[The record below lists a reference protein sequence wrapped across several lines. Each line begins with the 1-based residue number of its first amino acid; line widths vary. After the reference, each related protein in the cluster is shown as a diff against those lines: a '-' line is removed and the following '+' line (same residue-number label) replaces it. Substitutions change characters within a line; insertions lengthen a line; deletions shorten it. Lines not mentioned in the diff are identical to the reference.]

1 MSLDAATYPPSA
13 RPVITGVGVVSP
25 FGLGYDIFRDG
36 LAADRVAITPIHV
49 FDAADAMVKVAGQVP
64 VSEIDH
70 QWLTKALAVHDAQA
84 PEIPT
89 GGLRDRKLPFALL
102 SAIEAWRAAGS
113 PKHTRGAALSLGLGL
128 EQALLADFTPL
139 FEEGRIH
146 WDAQTDEALPAIR
159 YRAPLEGCAD
169 GVRALLSLDGQRVIH
184 TSACASGA
192 MALAHAAA
200 WIRRGEAELVLAGA
214 SDSMVNPMGTSGMAR
229 LGAPSPRPDADACRP
244 FDRHRDGLVI
254 GEGAAS
260 FVVESLAHARARG
273 AEPVAEILG
282 WATTQD
288 AHAVTAPRPDGARA
302 LAAME
307 SALAR
312 AGRPAEAV
320 DYVNAH
326 GTGTPLNDPTEAKA
340 IRALFG
346 AHADTLAVSSI
357 KGAIGHLMA
366 AAGAV
371 ELAACV
377 AAIETGVLPGTAHL
391 EEIDAECPINVLDRA
406 QTGVDVAVTLSNSF
420 GFGGQNCAVV
430 LGRLDP

>member
-1 MSLDAATYPPSA
+1 MPHDAASRAPAA

-25 FGLGYDIFRDG
+25 FGFGYPVFREA
-36 LAADRVAITPIHV
+36 LAADRVAVTPIHV
-49 FDAADAMVKVAGQVP
+49 FDAADALVKVAGQVP
-64 VSEIDH
+64 VSEIRTE
-70 QWLTKALAVHDAQA
+70 WLMEALGHLDGRL
-84 PEIPT
+84 PEVAS

-102 SAIEAWRAAGS
+102 SALEAWRSAGS
-113 PKHTRGAALSLGLGL
+113 PPQSQGAALSLGLGL
-128 EQALLADFTPL
+128 EQALLADFAPL
-139 FEEGRIH
+139 FDDGRIN
-146 WDAQTDEALPAIR
+146 WSDPVDDALPAVR
-159 YRAPLEGCAD
+159 FRAPLEGCAD
-169 GVRALLSLDGQRVIH
+169 GVVELLSLGGPRVIH
-184 TSACASGA
+184 ASACASGA
-192 MALAHAAA
+192 MAVAQAGA
-200 WIRRGEAELVLAGA
+200 WIRRGEAEWVLAGA

-229 LGAPSPRPDADACRP
+229 LGAPSPRPAADACRP

-273 AEPVAEILG
+273 AVPLAEILG

-302 LAAME
+302 QAAMAR
-307 SALAR
+307 ALAR
-312 AGRPAEAV
+312 AGCAPDAV
-320 DYVNAH
+320 DYLNAH

-346 AHADTLAVSSI
+346 DHSDTLPVSSI

-377 AAIETGVLPGTAHL
+377 AAVETGVLPGTAHL
-391 EEIDAECPINVLDRA
+391 HEIDPECPINVLDRA
-406 QTGVDVAVTLSNSF
+406 HTGRDVAVTLSNSF
-420 GFGGQNCAVV
+420 GFGGQNCSVV
-430 LGRLDP
+430 LGRVGP